1 MKIYYFFFAT
11 ILLTGCSR
19 KNPIEKALETKS
31 NEYWRFYYNYDN
43 TTYSTYYKFND
54 DKLSYNFTV
63 DENGKFTDKPE
74 DPYYPNEPRKWSV
87 SSDSIMTLRGFSYDV
102 ISYNDKAIVLTYP
115 TKEKPYQN
123 YVFLIKEKEGDLK
136 RYAGDYDEKRLYNP
150 ERYKVHK

>member
-1 MKIYYFFFAT
+1 MKIYYFFFA
-11 ILLTGCSR
+11 ILLLTACSR

-43 TTYSTYYKFND
+43 MTHSTYYKFKD
-54 DKLSYNFTV
+54 DKLSYNFTI
-63 DENGKFTDKPE
+63 DEDGKFTDKPE

-87 SSDSIMTLRGFSYDV
+87 TSDSIMTLGGFSYDV

-123 YVFLIKEKEGDLK
+123 YVFLIKEKESDLK
-136 RYAGDYDEKRLYNP
+136 RYADDYNEKRLYNP
-150 ERYKVHK
+150 EKYKSNK